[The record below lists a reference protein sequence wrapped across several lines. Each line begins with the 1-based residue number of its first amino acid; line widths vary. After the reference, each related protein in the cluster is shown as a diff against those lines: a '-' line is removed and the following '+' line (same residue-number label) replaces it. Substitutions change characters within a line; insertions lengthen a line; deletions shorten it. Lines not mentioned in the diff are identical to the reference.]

1 MGVLNV
7 TPDSFSDGGGL
18 FLRDAPDLSLIEATA
33 QRMVAAG
40 AAIID
45 VGGESTRPGAAAV
58 SVDEELRRVM
68 PVVERLLGLDTIVS
82 VDTCKPAVARA
93 ALAAGCHLIN
103 DVTGLAEPAM
113 LDAVADS
120 SAAVCIMHMQGEP
133 RTMQSDPSYENVVS
147 EVAAFFVERVMACRN
162 AGIDMARI
170 CIDPGFGFGKTM
182 AHNLELLRNLE
193 SVRMAELPLVVGLSR
208 KSMLGAITGRQAHE
222 RMAASVAAALLAV
235 QNGAN
240 IVRVHDVA
248 PTVDAL
254 KVLQAFA
261 PVGCMESWS
270 TAGVSGS

>member
-18 FLRDAPDLSLIEATA
+18 FLRDAPDLSLIKDTA
-33 QRMVAAG
+33 QHMVAVG

-45 VGGESTRPGAAAV
+45 VGGESTRPGATAV
-58 SVDEELRRVM
+58 SSDEELRRIM
-68 PVVERLLGLDTIVS
+68 PVVELLLGLDTIVS
-82 VDTCKPAVARA
+82 VDTCKASVARE

-103 DVTGLAEPAM
+103 DVTGFADRAM
-113 LDAVADS
+113 LDVVADS

-147 EVAAFFVERVMACRN
+147 EVAAILAERVMACRN
-162 AGIDMARI
+162 AGIDAARI

-193 SVRMAELPLVVGLSR
+193 SVRTAQLPLVVGLSR
-208 KSMLGAITGRQAHE
+208 KSMLGAITGRETHE
-222 RMAASVAAALLAV
+222 RTAASVAAALLAV

-240 IVRVHDVA
+240 IVRAHDVA

-254 KVLQAFA
+254 KVLQALDLA
-261 PVGCMESWS
+261 GCTESWS

>member
-45 VGGESTRPGAAAV
+45 VGGESTRPGATAV
-58 SVDEELRRVM
+58 SIDEELRRVI

-82 VDTCKPAVARA
+82 VDTCKPAVARE
-93 ALAAGCHLIN
+93 ALATGCHLIN

-147 EVAAFFVERVMACRN
+147 EVAAFLAERVIACRN
-162 AGIDMARI
+162 AGIDTARI
-170 CIDPGFGFGKTM
+170 CVDPGFGFGKTM

-193 SVRMAELPLVVGLSR
+193 SVRTAELPLVVGLSR

-248 PTVDAL
+248 STVDAL